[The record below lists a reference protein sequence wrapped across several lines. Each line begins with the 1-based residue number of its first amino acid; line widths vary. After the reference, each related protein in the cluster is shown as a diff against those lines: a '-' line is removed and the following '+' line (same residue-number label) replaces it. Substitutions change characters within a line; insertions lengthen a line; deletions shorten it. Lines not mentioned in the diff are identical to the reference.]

1 MPGPHI
7 WFVPAPAPICISSF
21 IGDASAR
28 CSKSNP
34 TPSKAKG
41 GRTMTVAIALLFVPA
56 AKLLARLK
64 RAIETELAIRQAI
77 SELNEM
83 NDHMLRD
90 IGLTHGEI
98 EHAVRGPGARRGMDG
113 GSFGGDEAAY
123 PDALV
128 RRRRPDDVAGRS
140 LPSRVAA

>member
-1 MPGPHI
+1 MRPRCTL
-7 WFVPAPAPICISSF
+7 AQPIS
-21 IGDASAR
+21 
-28 CSKSNP
+28 
-34 TPSKAKG
+34 SKAKG

-56 AKLLARLK
+56 VKMFARLK
-64 RAIETELAIRQAI
+64 RAVETELAIRQAI

-98 EHAVRGPGARRGMDG
+98 EHAVRGPGARCGMDG

-123 PDALV
+123 PDVLV
-128 RRRRPDDVAGRS
+128 RRRRPDDVASRS